1 MILQGMKLE
10 AKFSKID
17 MQIWKSVYK
26 ENDFLICLPELAT
39 CQLGITIVIC
49 LLALLNASELTLIQ
63 WQQIEMQLLQY
74 FKAHQNTGIAVEHL
88 VPQVCEAMQYELD
101 KFRDTS
107 LTELMDV
114 IPGENDHLQDLI
126 ASVFCYWLAATT
138 STCAST

>member
-10 AKFSKID
+10 AKFAKID
-17 MQIWKSVYK
+17 MQILKSVYK
-26 ENDFLICLPELAT
+26 ENDFLICLPGLAT
-39 CQLGITIVIC
+39 CPLGITIVIC
-49 LLALLNASELTLIQ
+49 LLALLNASELTPIQ

-107 LTELMDV
+107 LTELMEV
-114 IPGENDHLQDLI
+114 IPGENDHLQDLV
-126 ASVFCYWLAATT
+126 ASVFCY
-138 STCAST
+138 